1 MIARQTGKM
10 RAQARTGDNS
20 GPITASGPINEN
32 WVVREMGGGETLFAT
47 DAAVTPEVPAS
58 GIVDVELS
66 MQNAAVSV
74 APGDGDSCSLGAL
87 RSGIEYEVT
96 ADPSWTDSESIT
108 NCLKTLSEVTHEF
121 SFTAPSEPGSETLD
135 ITIEGT
141 GTGFTGGGSFAVAV
155 TDSGGGGGGDDGG
168 SEFPGDDDNSIRPGP
183 GDGRDDGGGSLPGGD
198 NGGGIPALPE
208 IGTTQALAIGGGFTL
223 LLVLVL
229 ALR

>member
-1 MIARQTGKM
+1 MIARQTTRM
-10 RAQARTGDNS
+10 RAQARTGDEN

-47 DAAVTPEVPAS
+47 SAAVTPEVPTN

-74 APGDGDSCSLGAL
+74 APGDDDSCSLGAL

-96 ADPSWTDSESIT
+96 ADPSWTSSESIT

-141 GTGFTGGGSFAVAV
+141 GTGFTGGGSFSVAV
-155 TDSGGGGGGDDGG
+155 TDSGGDDEDG
-168 SEFPGDDDNSIRPGP
+168 SEFPGDNDNSIRPGP
-183 GDGRDDGGGSLPGGD
+183 GDGRDDGGGTLPGGD

-208 IGTTQALAIGGGFTL
+208 IGTTQAIAIGGGFTL
-223 LLVLVL
+223 LLVLAL